1 MEIIELLSNLSTA
14 SIVMFVMCIVFF
26 FRKMISQK
34 SIYTIP
40 FVVLF
45 IGALL
50 LLLFSQIVGFY
61 YALGS
66 SIGRILQVHWSIL
79 LAFIIM
85 TIWILAMLFVER
97 GYIQIKETT
106 RKYSYIVLMVVVV
119 LCWIYFIW
127 QMKQINN
134 SITDLNTA
142 ILFWK
147 ANKATLALLPVNM
160 FLLLESK
167 SILDK

>member
-1 MEIIELLSNLSTA
+1 MEIIEVLSNLSTA
-14 SIVMFVMCIVFF
+14 SIVMFVMCIAFF

-50 LLLFSQIVGFY
+50 LLLFSQILGFY

-66 SIGRILQVHWSIL
+66 SIGTILQVHWSIL

-106 RKYSYIVLMVVVV
+106 RKYSYIVLMVMVV

-127 QMKQINN
+127 QIKQINN

-147 ANKATLALLPVNM
+147 ANKASLALLPVNM
-160 FLLLESK
+160 FLLLESN

>member
-1 MEIIELLSNLSTA
+1 MEIIEFLSNLSTA
-14 SIVMFVMCIVFF
+14 SIVMFVMCIAFF

-50 LLLFSQIVGFY
+50 LLLFSQILGFY

-66 SIGRILQVHWSIL
+66 SIGTILQVHWSIL

>member
-1 MEIIELLSNLSTA
+1 METIEMLSNLSTA
-14 SIVMFVMCIVFF
+14 SIVMYIVCIAFF
-26 FRKMISQK
+26 LKKLISSK
-34 SIYTIP
+34 SIYSIP

-50 LLLFSQIVGFY
+50 LLLFSQILGLY

-66 SIGRILQVHWSIL
+66 SMGTILQMHWSII

-97 GYIQIKETT
+97 GYMQIKATT

-119 LCWIYFIW
+119 LCWLYFMW
-127 QMKQINN
+127 QMKQISN
-134 SITDLNTA
+134 SITDVNTA

-147 ANKATLALLPVNM
+147 ANKASSVLLSVNM
-160 FLLLESK
+160 FLLLECK
-167 SILDK
+167 SIFDK

>member
-1 MEIIELLSNLSTA
+1 MEIIEFLSNLSTA
-14 SIVMFVMCIVFF
+14 SIVMFVMCIAFF

-50 LLLFSQIVGFY
+50 LLLFSQILGFY

-66 SIGRILQVHWSIL
+66 SIGTILQVHWSIL

-106 RKYSYIVLMVVVV
+106 RKYSYIVLIVVVV
-119 LCWIYFIW
+119 LCWIFFIW

-147 ANKATLALLPVNM
+147 VNKASLALLPVNM
-160 FLLLESK
+160 FLLLESN

>member
-14 SIVMFVMCIVFF
+14 SIVMFVMCIAFF

-50 LLLFSQIVGFY
+50 LLLFSQILGFY

-66 SIGRILQVHWSIL
+66 SIGTILQVHWSIL

-85 TIWILAMLFVER
+85 TVWILAMLFVER

-147 ANKATLALLPVNM
+147 ANKASLALLPVNM
-160 FLLLESK
+160 FLLLESN

>member
-14 SIVMFVMCIVFF
+14 SIVMFVMCIAFF

-50 LLLFSQIVGFY
+50 LLLFSQILWFY

-66 SIGRILQVHWSIL
+66 SIGTILQVHWSIL

-147 ANKATLALLPVNM
+147 ANKASLALLPVNM
-160 FLLLESK
+160 FLLLESN

>member
-1 MEIIELLSNLSTA
+1 METIEILSNLSTA
-14 SIVMFVMCIVFF
+14 SIVMFVMCIAFF

-66 SIGRILQVHWSIL
+66 SIGTILQVHWSIF

-119 LCWIYFIW
+119 LCWLYFMW
-127 QMKQINN
+127 QMKQISN
-134 SITDLNTA
+134 SITDLNTY
-142 ILFWK
+142 ILFSK
-147 ANKATLALLPVNM
+147 ANKAVWTMLPMDM

>member
-14 SIVMFVMCIVFF
+14 SIVMFVVCIAFYF
-26 FRKMISQK
+26 KKLISQK
-34 SIYTIP
+34 SIYSIP

-50 LLLFSQIVGFY
+50 LLLFSQILGLY

-66 SIGRILQVHWSIL
+66 SMGTILQMHWSII

>member
-1 MEIIELLSNLSTA
+1 MKPIEFLSNLSTA
-14 SIVMFVMCIVFF
+14 SIVMFVMCIAFF

-50 LLLFSQIVGFY
+50 LLLFSQILGFY

-66 SIGRILQVHWSIL
+66 SIGTILQVHWSIL

-106 RKYSYIVLMVVVV
+106 RKYSYIVLMIVVV

-147 ANKATLALLPVNM
+147 ANKASLALLPVNM
-160 FLLLESK
+160 FLLLESN

>member
-14 SIVMFVMCIVFF
+14 SIVMFVMCIAFF

-66 SIGRILQVHWSIL
+66 SIGTILQVHWSIL

-85 TIWILAMLFVER
+85 TIWILVMLFVER
-97 GYIQIKETT
+97 GYTQIKEKT

-119 LCWIYFIW
+119 LCWIYFMW

-147 ANKATLALLPVNM
+147 ANKASLALLPVNM
-160 FLLLESK
+160 FLLLESN

>member
-1 MEIIELLSNLSTA
+1 MEIIKVLSNLSTA
-14 SIVMFVMCIVFF
+14 SIVMFVMCIAFF

-50 LLLFSQIVGFY
+50 LLLFSQILGFY

-66 SIGRILQVHWSIL
+66 SIGTVLQVHWSIL

-106 RKYSYIVLMVVVV
+106 RKYSYIVLMVMVV

-127 QMKQINN
+127 QIKQINN

-147 ANKATLALLPVNM
+147 ANKASLALLPVNM
-160 FLLLESK
+160 FLLLESN